1 MKMKIGNSFK
11 KFGIERKE
19 RSHSIRK
26 GMWDQRKLS
35 FLK

>member
-1 MKMKIGNSFK
+1 MKIGNSFK
-11 KFGIERKE
+11 KFGIERKK
-19 RSHSIRK
+19 RGHGIRK